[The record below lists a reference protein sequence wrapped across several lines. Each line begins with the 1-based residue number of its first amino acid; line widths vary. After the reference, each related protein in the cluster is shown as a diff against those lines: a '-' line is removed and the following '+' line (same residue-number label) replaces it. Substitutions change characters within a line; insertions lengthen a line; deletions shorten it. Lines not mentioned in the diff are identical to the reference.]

1 MLQILGIAIIV
12 GIAFG
17 KYASHV
23 FEQHELW
30 KDYFRR

>member
-1 MLQILGIAIIV
+1 MLQIIGIATLI
-12 GIAFG
+12 GIALG

>member
-1 MLQILGIAIIV
+1 MLQIWGIAILA
-12 GIAFG
+12 GIALG

-23 FEQHELW
+23 YEQHELW